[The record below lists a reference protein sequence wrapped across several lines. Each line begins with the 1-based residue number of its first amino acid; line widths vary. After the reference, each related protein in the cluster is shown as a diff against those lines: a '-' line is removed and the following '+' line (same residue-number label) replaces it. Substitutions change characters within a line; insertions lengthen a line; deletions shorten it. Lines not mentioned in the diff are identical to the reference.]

1 MTDYPQLWT
10 QPEWLATAH
19 AWIEQAVRGAGSR
32 LTGKIEQPRVR
43 PWATVLHAPTN
54 DGMYYFKASMPRL
67 AFEAALT
74 LALRRYHPDVLPE
87 VVAADPERGW
97 MLTRDAGTP
106 LRQAIHSPVDVA
118 RLAGILPRLAEI
130 QQEWLGR
137 EQELLALG
145 VFDRRVEVLP
155 DKFERLAG
163 ERECLMVGRARGLNE
178 EQYAHLLST
187 TSCYRAFCTRLME
200 YPIANS
206 IHYDD
211 MHTGNL
217 FLREN
222 EFGQVRLT
230 FSDWGDS
237 AVGHPF
243 FSLIIFLRQLGEAIG
258 LPDEATDT
266 PESLPPVLQRVRD
279 MYLEPW
285 QTNTSQADLVA
296 AFNLA
301 WRVGMVG
308 RALTWQEVIAAMGEA
323 YRPEYAY
330 YVPAWL
336 GEFLLTMDGYTDR

>member
-1 MTDYPQLWT
+1 MSNYPQLWT
-10 QPEWLATAH
+10 QPEWLAAAR
-19 AWIEQAVRGAGSR
+19 AWIEQAVSGAGSR
-32 LTGKIEQPRVR
+32 LTGTIEQPRVR
-43 PWATVLHAPTN
+43 PWATVLHVPTN
-54 DGMYYFKASMPRL
+54 DGMYFFKASMPRL
-67 AFEAALT
+67 AFEPALT

-87 VVAADPERGW
+87 VVAADPESGW

-106 LRQAIHSPVDVA
+106 LRQTIHAPADVD

-130 QQEWLGR
+130 QQKWLGR
-137 EQELLALG
+137 DQELLGLG
-145 VFDRRVEVLP
+145 VFDRRVEALP
-155 DKFERLAG
+155 EKFERLAAS
-163 ERECLMVGRARGLNE
+163 RESLLVGRERGLDE
-178 EQYAHLLST
+178 SQYARLLAVIPRYADL
-187 TSCYRAFCTRLME
+187 CVRLRE
-200 YPIANS
+200 YPIPNS

-230 FSDWGDS
+230 FWDWGDS

-266 PESLPPVLQRVRD
+266 PEGLPPVLQRVRD
-279 MYLEPW
+279 MYLEAW
-285 QTNTSQADLVA
+285 QSFASQADLVE

-308 RALTWQEVIAAMGEA
+308 RALTWQEVIAAMDEA
-323 YRPEYAY
+323 YRAEYAY
-330 YVPAWL
+330 YLPAWL
-336 GEFLLTMDGYTDR
+336 GEFLLTM